1 MKNTK
6 TNVRRTNPKSTA
18 EMHVL
23 VVDDDEFQCEVMQ
36 QTLASIGVGRV
47 TIATSGQEALMK
59 FAAESGAAI
68 DLMVC
73 DLHMPH
79 MDGFEFMGAA
89 AQAGFQGALII
100 ASGQNEDI
108 RRSAEL
114 VAQLRRLRVLGAVAK
129 PVQKADLSRLI
140 RMTLYP

>member
-1 MKNTK
+1 MKTTK
-6 TNVRRTNPKSTA
+6 TIVRRAASKNIA

-23 VVDDDEFQCEVMQ
+23 VVDDDDFQCEVMQ

-47 TIATSGQEALMK
+47 TTATSGPDALLK
-59 FAAESGAAI
+59 LTLEPDAAV

-73 DLHMPH
+73 DLLMPN

-89 AQAGFQGALII
+89 AQSGFQGALII
-100 ASGQNEDI
+100 VSGQSEDI

-114 VAQLRRLRVLGAVAK
+114 VAQLKRFRVLGAVAK
-129 PVQKADLSRLI
+129 PVQKADLTRLI
-140 RMTLYP
+140 RMSL

>member
-1 MKNTK
+1 MKTTK
-6 TNVRRTNPKSTA
+6 TNARRALPKNVA

-23 VVDDDEFQCEVMQ
+23 VVDDDDFQCEVMQ
-36 QTLASIGVGRV
+36 ETLTSMGVGLV
-47 TIATSGQEALMK
+47 TIATSGPDALLKLTM
-59 FAAESGAAI
+59 ESGTTI

-100 ASGQNEDI
+100 ASGQSEDI

-114 VAQLRRLRVLGAVAK
+114 VAQLKRFRVLGAVAK
-129 PVQKADLSRLI
+129 PVHKNDLTRLI
-140 RMTLYP
+140 RMSLAA